1 MVVAVVAVFI
11 SLEHLE
17 QVELVVVVQQVLQD

>member
-1 MVVAVVAVFI
+1 MVVAVVVVFI